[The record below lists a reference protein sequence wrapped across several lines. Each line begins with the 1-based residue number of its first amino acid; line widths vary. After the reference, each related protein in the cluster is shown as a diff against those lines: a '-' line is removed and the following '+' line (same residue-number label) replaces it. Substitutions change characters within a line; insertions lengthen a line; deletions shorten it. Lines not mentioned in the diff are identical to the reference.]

1 MTGAPPG
8 QSAVRAALELADG
21 IFGGQVQVVGP
32 TAFHGQRHRRGCVPV
47 AMLAALL
54 AGVVAATTRRE
65 WLSRPRRLDGW
76 VLAVGQRAPPSW
88 RL

>member
-1 MTGAPPG
+1 
-8 QSAVRAALELADG
+8 
-21 IFGGQVQVVGP
+21 
-32 TAFHGQRHRRGCVPV
+32 
-47 AMLAALL
+47 MLAALL

-65 WLSRPRRLDGW
+65 WLSCPRRLDGW